1 VPIVRL
7 THAAIP
13 QVIKVVNSTTAL
25 ALFEPVRVASN
36 PVGPAKDG
44 DSSTFLAEAPR
55 WHNLCRS
62 MGRQHDRSTRL
73 VPVDNC
79 RQVALMSN
87 RKPCDMSFAR
97 SRVGGDPDL
106 LRQIVEIV
114 HADMPA
120 VLDRLRAAVATGN
133 RKELL
138 LAVHSL
144 QGMLVTFDAE
154 AALSALRSLAETGQ
168 AGDLSETREALRDF
182 EGEASRFNAELS
194 AELEKSLIR

>member
-1 VPIVRL
+1 
-7 THAAIP
+7 
-13 QVIKVVNSTTAL
+13 
-25 ALFEPVRVASN
+25 
-36 PVGPAKDG
+36 
-44 DSSTFLAEAPR
+44 
-55 WHNLCRS
+55 
-62 MGRQHDRSTRL
+62 
-73 VPVDNC
+73 
-79 RQVALMSN
+79 
-87 RKPCDMSFAR
+87 MSFAR

-182 EGEASRFNAELS
+182 DDEVSRFDAELS
-194 AELEKSLIR
+194 AELEKSPTR